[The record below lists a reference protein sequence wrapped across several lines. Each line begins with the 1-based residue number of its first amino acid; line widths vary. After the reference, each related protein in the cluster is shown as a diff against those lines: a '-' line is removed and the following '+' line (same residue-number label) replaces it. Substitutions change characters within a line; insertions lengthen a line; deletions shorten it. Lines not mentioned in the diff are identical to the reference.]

1 MTLDL
6 WNENKNFNDAYN
18 ECDKINRMI
27 RDFENSGRTMSGM
40 IIKDGDYR
48 RNDSINPFANR
59 LPSINKTETTNKQ
72 KKSGK
77 LQKLKG
83 VLAVGGVIG
92 LSYVGY
98 KFIFK
103 PLKKE
108 YDDLMDRIVVKC
120 ESEKPLDGR
129 IRVMTPLERKA
140 YDHKYGKE
148 TLILTS
154 TEYVVHD
161 DKKFYKRLS

>member
-6 WNENKNFNDAYN
+6 WNESKNFNDAYN

-27 RDFENSGRTMSGM
+27 RDYVNSGRTMSGM

-48 RNDSINPFANR
+48 RNDSINPFTNR
-59 LPSINKTETTNKQ
+59 LSDINKTEASTKK
-72 KKSGK
+72 KKSRK
-77 LQKLKG
+77 LNKLKG

-92 LSYVGY
+92 ISYVGY
-98 KFIFK
+98 KYIFK

-120 ESEKPLDGR
+120 ESEKPLDGK
-129 IRVMTPLERKA
+129 IHTLTPLERKA

-148 TLILTS
+148 TLVLTS
-154 TEYVVHD
+154 SEYIVHD
-161 DKKFYKRLS
+161 DNSTDD

>member
-6 WNENKNFNDAYN
+6 WNENKNFNNAYN

-27 RDFENSGRTMSGM
+27 RDYVNSGRTMSGM

-48 RNDSINPFANR
+48 RNDSINPFTNR
-59 LPSINKTETTNKQ
+59 LSDINKTETSTKKN
-72 KKSGK
+72 KSGK
-77 LQKLKG
+77 LQKIKG
-83 VLAVGGVIG
+83 ILAVSGVIG
-92 LSYVGY
+92 ISYVGY
-98 KFIFK
+98 KYIFK

-120 ESEKPLDGR
+120 ESEKPLDGK
-129 IRVMTPLERKA
+129 IHTLTPLERKA

-148 TLILTS
+148 TLVLTS
-154 TEYVVHD
+154 SEYVVHD
-161 DKKFYKRLS
+161 DNSTDD

>member
-6 WNENKNFNDAYN
+6 WNENKNFNNAYN

-27 RDFENSGRTMSGM
+27 RDYVNSGRTMSGM

-48 RNDSINPFANR
+48 RNDSINPFTNR
-59 LPSINKTETTNKQ
+59 LSDINKTETSTKK

-77 LQKLKG
+77 LNKLKG

-120 ESEKPLDGR
+120 ESEKPLDGK
-129 IRVMTPLERKA
+129 IHVITPLERKA

-148 TLILTS
+148 TLILDS
-154 TEYVVHD
+154 SEYIVRD
-161 DKKFYKRLS
+161 DYNSIND

>member
-6 WNENKNFNDAYN
+6 WNENKNFNNAYN

-27 RDFENSGRTMSGM
+27 RDYVNSGRTMSGM

-48 RNDSINPFANR
+48 RNDSINPFTNR
-59 LPSINKTETTNKQ
+59 LSDINKTETSTKK

-77 LQKLKG
+77 LNKLKG
-83 VLAVGGVIG
+83 VLAIGGVIG

-120 ESEKPLDGR
+120 ESEKPLDGK
-129 IRVMTPLERKA
+129 IHVITPLERKA

-148 TLILTS
+148 TLILDS
-154 TEYVVHD
+154 SEYIVHD
-161 DKKFYKRLS
+161 DDNSTND

>member
-6 WNENKNFNDAYN
+6 WNENKNFNNAYN

-27 RDFENSGRTMSGM
+27 RDYVNSGRTMSGM

-48 RNDSINPFANR
+48 RNDSINPFTNR
-59 LPSINKTETTNKQ
+59 LSDINKTETSTKK

-77 LQKLKG
+77 LNKLKG

-120 ESEKPLDGR
+120 ESEKPLDGK
-129 IRVMTPLERKA
+129 IHVMTPLERKA

-148 TLILTS
+148 TLILDS
-154 TEYVVHD
+154 SEYIVHD
-161 DKKFYKRLS
+161 DDNSTID

>member
-6 WNENKNFNDAYN
+6 WNENKNFNNAYN

-27 RDFENSGRTMSGM
+27 RDYVNSGRTMSGM

-48 RNDSINPFANR
+48 RNDSINPFTNR
-59 LPSINKTETTNKQ
+59 LSDINKTETSNKK

-77 LQKLKG
+77 LNKLKG

-120 ESEKPLDGR
+120 ESEKPLDGK
-129 IRVMTPLERKA
+129 IHVMTPLERKA

-148 TLILTS
+148 TLILDS
-154 TEYVVHD
+154 SEYIVHD
-161 DKKFYKRLS
+161 DDAYIND

>member
-6 WNENKNFNDAYN
+6 WNENKNFNNAYN

-27 RDFENSGRTMSGM
+27 RDYVNSGRTMSGM

-48 RNDSINPFANR
+48 RNDSINPFTNR
-59 LPSINKTETTNKQ
+59 LSDINKTETSTKK

-77 LQKLKG
+77 LNKLKG

-120 ESEKPLDGR
+120 ESEKPLDGK
-129 IRVMTPLERKA
+129 IHVMTPLERKA

-148 TLILTS
+148 TLILDS
-154 TEYVVHD
+154 SEYIVHD
-161 DKKFYKRLS
+161 DYNSIND

>member
-6 WNENKNFNDAYN
+6 WNENKNFNNAYN

-27 RDFENSGRTMSGM
+27 RDYVNSGRTMSGM

-48 RNDSINPFANR
+48 RNDSINPFTNR
-59 LPSINKTETTNKQ
+59 LSDINKTETSTKK

-77 LQKLKG
+77 LNKLKG

-92 LSYVGY
+92 LSHVGY

-120 ESEKPLDGR
+120 ESEKPLDGK
-129 IRVMTPLERKA
+129 IHVMTPLERKA

-148 TLILTS
+148 TLILDS
-154 TEYVVHD
+154 SEYIVRD
-161 DKKFYKRLS
+161 DYNSIND

>member
-1 MTLDL
+1 MTLEL
-6 WNENKNFNDAYN
+6 WNENKNFNDTYN

-48 RNDSINPFANR
+48 RNDSINPFINR
-59 LPSINKTETTNKQ
+59 LSDINKTETSS
-72 KKSGK
+72 KKKESGK

-83 VLAVGGVIG
+83 ILTIGGVIG
-92 LSYVGY
+92 ISYIGY
-98 KFIFK
+98 KYIYK

-108 YDDLMDRIVVKC
+108 YDNLMDRIVVKC
-120 ESEKPLDGR
+120 ESEKPLDGK
-129 IRVMTPLERKA
+129 IHILTPLERKA

-148 TLILTS
+148 TLVLTS
-154 TEYVVHD
+154 SEYVVHD
-161 DKKFYKRLS
+161 DNSTDD

>member
-6 WNENKNFNDAYN
+6 WNENKNFNNAYN

-27 RDFENSGRTMSGM
+27 RDYVNSGRTMSGM

-48 RNDSINPFANR
+48 RNDSINPFTNR
-59 LPSINKTETTNKQ
+59 LSDINKTETSTKK

-77 LQKLKG
+77 LNKLKG

-120 ESEKPLDGR
+120 ESEKPLDGK
-129 IRVMTPLERKA
+129 IHVMTPLERKA

-148 TLILTS
+148 TLILDS
-154 TEYVVHD
+154 SEYIVRD
-161 DKKFYKRLS
+161 DYNSIND

>member
-6 WNENKNFNDAYN
+6 WNENKNFNNAYN

-27 RDFENSGRTMSGM
+27 RDYVNSGRTMSGM

-48 RNDSINPFANR
+48 RNDSINPFTNR
-59 LPSINKTETTNKQ
+59 LSDINKTETSTKK

-77 LQKLKG
+77 LNKLKG

-120 ESEKPLDGR
+120 ESEKPLDGK
-129 IRVMTPLERKA
+129 IHVITPLERKA
-140 YDHKYGKE
+140 YDYKYGKE
-148 TLILTS
+148 TLILDS
-154 TEYVVHD
+154 SEYIVHD
-161 DKKFYKRLS
+161 DDNSTND

>member
-6 WNENKNFNDAYN
+6 WNENKNFNNAYN

-27 RDFENSGRTMSGM
+27 RDYVNSGRTMSGM

-48 RNDSINPFANR
+48 RNDSINPFTNR
-59 LPSINKTETTNKQ
+59 LSDINKTETSTKK

-77 LQKLKG
+77 LNKLKG

-120 ESEKPLDGR
+120 ESEKPLDGK
-129 IRVMTPLERKA
+129 IHIMTPLERKA

-148 TLILTS
+148 TLILDS
-154 TEYVVHD
+154 SEYIVHD
-161 DKKFYKRLS
+161 DNNSIND

>member
-1 MTLDL
+1 MILEL
-6 WNENKNFNDAYN
+6 WNENKNFNDTYN

-59 LPSINKTETTNKQ
+59 LSNINKTETSTKKN
-72 KKSGK
+72 KSGK
-77 LQKLKG
+77 LQKIKG
-83 VLAVGGVIG
+83 ILAVGGVIG
-92 LSYVGY
+92 ISYVGY
-98 KFIFK
+98 KYIFK

-108 YDDLMDRIVVKC
+108 YDDLMDRIVIKC
-120 ESEKPLDGR
+120 ESEKPLDGK
-129 IRVMTPLERKA
+129 IHTLTPLEMKA

-148 TLILTS
+148 TLVLTS
-154 TEYVVHD
+154 SEYIIHD
-161 DKKFYKRLS
+161 DNSTDD

>member
-59 LPSINKTETTNKQ
+59 LPNINKTETTIK

-108 YDDLMDRIVVKC
+108 YDNLMDNIIVKC

-148 TLILTS
+148 TLELDS
-154 TEYVVHD
+154 SEYIVHD
-161 DKKFYKRLS
+161 DNSTED

>member
-6 WNENKNFNDAYN
+6 WNENKNFNNAYN

-27 RDFENSGRTMSGM
+27 RDYVNSGRTMSGM

-48 RNDSINPFANR
+48 RNDSINPFTNR
-59 LPSINKTETTNKQ
+59 LSDINKTETSTKK

-77 LQKLKG
+77 LNKLKG
-83 VLAVGGVIG
+83 VLAIGGVIG

-108 YDDLMDRIVVKC
+108 YDNLMDRIVVKC
-120 ESEKPLDGR
+120 ESEKPLDGK
-129 IRVMTPLERKA
+129 IHILTPLERKA

-148 TLILTS
+148 TLVLTS
-154 TEYVVHD
+154 SEYVVHD
-161 DKKFYKRLS
+161 DNSTDD

>member
-6 WNENKNFNDAYN
+6 WNENKNFNNAYN

-27 RDFENSGRTMSGM
+27 RDYVNSGRTMSGM

-48 RNDSINPFANR
+48 RNDSINPFTNR
-59 LPSINKTETTNKQ
+59 LSDINKTETSTKK

-77 LQKLKG
+77 LNKLKG

-120 ESEKPLDGR
+120 ESEKPLDGK
-129 IRVMTPLERKA
+129 IHVITPLERKA

-148 TLILTS
+148 TLILDS
-154 TEYVVHD
+154 SEYIVHD
-161 DKKFYKRLS
+161 DDNSIND

>member
-6 WNENKNFNDAYN
+6 WNENKNFNNAYN

-27 RDFENSGRTMSGM
+27 RDYVNSGRTMSGM

-48 RNDSINPFANR
+48 RNDSINPFTNR
-59 LPSINKTETTNKQ
+59 LSDVNKTETSTKK

-77 LQKLKG
+77 LNKLKG

-108 YDDLMDRIVVKC
+108 YDNLMDRIVVKC
-120 ESEKPLDGR
+120 ESEKPLDGK
-129 IRVMTPLERKA
+129 IHVITPLERKA

-148 TLILTS
+148 TLILDNS
-154 TEYVVHD
+154 EYIVHD
-161 DKKFYKRLS
+161 DDAYIND

>member
-6 WNENKNFNDAYN
+6 WNENKNFNNAYN

-27 RDFENSGRTMSGM
+27 RDYVNSGRTMSGM

-48 RNDSINPFANR
+48 RNDSINPFTNR
-59 LPSINKTETTNKQ
+59 LSDINKTETSTKK

-77 LQKLKG
+77 LNKLKG

-120 ESEKPLDGR
+120 ESEKPLDGK
-129 IRVMTPLERKA
+129 IHVITPLERKA

-148 TLILTS
+148 TLILDS
-154 TEYVVHD
+154 SEYIVHD
-161 DKKFYKRLS
+161 DNNSIND

>member
-6 WNENKNFNDAYN
+6 WNENKNFNNAYN

-27 RDFENSGRTMSGM
+27 RDYVNSGRTMSGM

-48 RNDSINPFANR
+48 RNDSINPFTNR
-59 LPSINKTETTNKQ
+59 LSDINKTETSTKK

-77 LQKLKG
+77 LNKLKG

-120 ESEKPLDGR
+120 ESEKPLDGK
-129 IRVMTPLERKA
+129 IHVITPLERKA

-148 TLILTS
+148 TLILDS
-154 TEYVVHD
+154 SEYIVHD
-161 DKKFYKRLS
+161 DDNSTID

>member
-6 WNENKNFNDAYN
+6 WNENKNFNNAYN

-27 RDFENSGRTMSGM
+27 RDYVNSGRTMSGM

-48 RNDSINPFANR
+48 RNDSINPFTNR
-59 LPSINKTETTNKQ
+59 LSDINKTETSNKK

-77 LQKLKG
+77 LNKLKG

-120 ESEKPLDGR
+120 ESEKPLDGK
-129 IRVMTPLERKA
+129 IHVITPLERKA

-148 TLILTS
+148 TLILDS
-154 TEYVVHD
+154 SEYIVHD
-161 DKKFYKRLS
+161 DDAYIND

>member
-6 WNENKNFNDAYN
+6 WNENKNFNNAYN

-27 RDFENSGRTMSGM
+27 RDYVNSGRTMSGM

-48 RNDSINPFANR
+48 RNDSINPFTNR
-59 LPSINKTETTNKQ
+59 LSDINKTETSTKK

-77 LQKLKG
+77 LNKLKG

-108 YDDLMDRIVVKC
+108 YDELMDRIVVKC
-120 ESEKPLDGR
+120 ESEKPLDGK
-129 IRVMTPLERKA
+129 IHVITPLERKA

-148 TLILTS
+148 TLILDSSEYIVNDDDNS
-154 TEYVVHD
+154 TND
-161 DKKFYKRLS
+161 

>member
-6 WNENKNFNDAYN
+6 WNENKNFNNAYN

-27 RDFENSGRTMSGM
+27 RDYVNSGRTMSGM

-48 RNDSINPFANR
+48 RNDSINPFTNR
-59 LPSINKTETTNKQ
+59 LSDINKTETSTKK

-77 LQKLKG
+77 LNKLKG

-120 ESEKPLDGR
+120 ESEKPLDGK
-129 IRVMTPLERKA
+129 IHVITPLERKA
-140 YDHKYGKE
+140 YDRKYGKE
-148 TLILTS
+148 TLILDS
-154 TEYVVHD
+154 SEYIVHD
-161 DKKFYKRLS
+161 DDAYIND

>member
-6 WNENKNFNDAYN
+6 WNESKNFNDAYN

-48 RNDSINPFANR
+48 RNDSINPFVNR
-59 LPSINKTETTNKQ
+59 ISNINKTETSTKKN
-72 KKSGK
+72 KSGK
-77 LQKLKG
+77 LQKIKG
-83 VLAVGGVIG
+83 ILAVGGVIG
-92 LSYVGY
+92 ISYVGY
-98 KFIFK
+98 KYIFK

-120 ESEKPLDGR
+120 ESEKPLDGK
-129 IRVMTPLERKA
+129 IHTLTPLERKA

-148 TLILTS
+148 TLVLTS
-154 TEYVVHD
+154 SEYVVHD
-161 DKKFYKRLS
+161 DNSIDD

>member
-1 MTLDL
+1 MTLEL
-6 WNENKNFNDAYN
+6 WNENKNFNDTYN

-48 RNDSINPFANR
+48 RNDSINPFVNR
-59 LPSINKTETTNKQ
+59 ISNINKTETSTKKN
-72 KKSGK
+72 KSGK
-77 LQKLKG
+77 LQKIKG
-83 VLAVGGVIG
+83 ILAVGGVIG
-92 LSYVGY
+92 ISYVGY
-98 KFIFK
+98 KYIFK

-120 ESEKPLDGR
+120 ESEKPLDGK
-129 IRVMTPLERKA
+129 IHTLTPLERKA

-148 TLILTS
+148 TLILDS
-154 TEYVVHD
+154 SEYIVHD
-161 DKKFYKRLS
+161 DDAYIND